1 MRFIGVLLVATI
13 LVAADSAQ
21 AGLAKKCR
29 KACKPAIAACVATR
43 QSTRSCKRSILPACK
58 REGLAVCSTTPT
70 TVGEGPTTTTTTLPG
85 TGGGGVMSLEV
96 NEAMAT
102 GDADPRTFTIQI
114 TIGYSVVTANAA
126 TSVTLDPSHFTVVD
140 EDTNVVYPAEPALEQ
155 GNCSELLV
163 AMLDGPD
170 VTCTLRFR
178 MPFSVGDYGQQGGVH
193 SKVRFLAS
201 GLHGEDDFS
210 L

>member
-1 MRFIGVLLVATI
+1 MRHIGVFILATI
-13 LVAADSAQ
+13 LLASGAAQ
-21 AGLAKKCR
+21 AGMAKKCR

-70 TVGEGPTTTTTTLPG
+70 TVGDGPTTTTTTLPG
-85 TGGGGVMSLEV
+85 TGGGVMSLEV
-96 NEAMAT
+96 NEATAT
-102 GDADPRTFTIQI
+102 GDVDPRTFTIQI

-126 TSVTLDPSHFTVVD
+126 TLVTLDPAHFTVVD
-140 EDTNVVYPAEPALEQ
+140 EDTNAVYQAEPAFE
-155 GNCSELLV
+155 GGDCSELLV

-170 VTCTLRFR
+170 VTCTLRFT

-193 SKVRFLAS
+193 SKVTFLAS